1 MRRFDVTYAQMP
13 LEDAPWGENHSD
25 ADAREYIAYV
35 RGQGVKI
42 AQLLGTVDSKTAD
55 SFITGAQQALMGY
68 AKATRAFGKL
78 NSSTFRFADLKRPDQ
93 VTSVAII
100 ADPVRMEAQKT
111 AIALVQWC
119 ALQEMK
125 RSPHTEVPVHVIAD
139 EATNFKIAGL
149 DSLLTW
155 GRGYGLRLMVIIQ
168 DLAAFRK
175 TYGKDATDT
184 LLSETEIKLFLPSQR
199 NPETIELIEKS
210 LSQEAVM
217 MQSHGTRPEASDYF
231 AASGNI
237 SEDSKPLMYGN
248 EIREM
253 DQGMLFIRRNK
264 PALVDIVPVAAID
277 PLKDMLAINPF
288 HGKPWVLPTR
298 AWLYGRRPFSLKTL
312 WRKITRALSRSSSTS
327 LQKKRRY
334 ERIAKTCRFLSSALL
349 LWWLW
354 GGIYLVAFTDLPIRM
369 WYALNG
375 GL

>member
-1 MRRFDVTYAQMP
+1 MTYSQMP
-13 LEDAPWGENHSD
+13 LEEAPWVVLHP
-25 ADAREYIAYV
+25 ADDVQFHIDYV
-35 RGQGVKI
+35 RGQGLKVSD
-42 AQLLGTVDSKTAD
+42 LLGTEDSKAVDS
-55 SFITGAQQALMGY
+55 FVTGAQQVLIGY
-68 AKATRAFGKL
+68 AKATRTFGKM
-78 NSSTFRFADLKRPDQ
+78 SSSSFRFADLKRPDK
-93 VTSVAII
+93 VTSIALI
-100 ADPVRMEAQKT
+100 ADPTRMEAQKN
-111 AIALVQWC
+111 AVALVQWS
-119 ALQEMK
+119 AKQEIK

-155 GRGYGLRLMVIIQ
+155 GRSYGMRLMVIIQ

-184 LLSETEIKLFLPSQR
+184 LLSETEIKLMLPGQR
-199 NPETIELIEKS
+199 NPETIELIEKM

-217 MQSHGTRPEASDYF
+217 MNSVGTRPETSDYF

-253 DQGMLFIRRNK
+253 DQGILFIRRNK

-288 HGKPWVLPTR
+288 HGKRWVLPTR
-298 AWLYGRRPFSLKTL
+298 AWLYGRNPFSFKAL
-312 WRKITRALSRSSSTS
+312 WRKIKRTLSRPSATS
-327 LQKKRRY
+327 LQKKLRY
-334 ERIAKTCRFLSSALL
+334 ERIAKICRFLSSALL

-354 GGIYLVAFTDLPIRM
+354 GGIYLFAFTDLPIRV